1 MDLSGL
7 YGVGNTYIYLY
18 ISRVVTLVSLV
29 NKRDGVGNDRE
40 MLRNVK
46 LFETMLQPV
55 SPV

>member
-18 ISRVVTLVSLV
+18 ISRVVILVSPV

-46 LFETMLQPV
+46 LFETMLHPV